1 MSWLIKKLGDY
12 MKFIVVGMITSKKLG
27 EIWIYVG
34 LDILMVMF
42 LENVGMRNTKFVVV
56 KMIID

>member
-27 EIWIYVG
+27 EIFG
-34 LDILMVMF
+34 ILC
-42 LENVGMRNTKFVVV
+42 
-56 KMIID
+56 

>member
-1 MSWLIKKLGDY
+1 